1 MCGKPGRH
9 RCGLK
14 GGGARGFR
22 AGREI
27 REGIAGYVLMMLG
40 ANLEAAMWSWGRDHS
55 VCGSAKKRAGSSWET
70 QVLGSGMSFMCNHA
84 ASVCSLDINECLS
97 ISAPCP
103 IGQTCINTEG
113 SYTCQKNV
121 PNCGRGYHLNE
132 EGTRCVGWY

>member
-1 MCGKPGRH
+1 
-9 RCGLK
+9 
-14 GGGARGFR
+14 
-22 AGREI
+22 
-27 REGIAGYVLMMLG
+27 MLG
-40 ANLEAAMWSWGRDHS
+40 
-55 VCGSAKKRAGSSWET
+55 
-70 QVLGSGMSFMCNHA
+70 LGKLSRINPAVSIFPP
-84 ASVCSLDINECLS
+84 VDINECLS

>member
-1 MCGKPGRH
+1 MGFLEIWVLGLGKPS
-9 RCGLK
+9 
-14 GGGARGFR
+14 GFNP
-22 AGREI
+22 AI
-27 REGIAGYVLMMLG
+27 CLSPV
-40 ANLEAAMWSWGRDHS
+40 
-55 VCGSAKKRAGSSWET
+55 
-70 QVLGSGMSFMCNHA
+70 
-84 ASVCSLDINECLS
+84 DINECLS